1 MNHRWSPTH
10 GLPGITGAAVL
21 VLTVIVTGCAV
32 EQPQPAEEAPP
43 MNTTNRHF
51 FNTQFG
57 DVHYMD
63 VGSSETPPLVL
74 LHQTPRSI
82 DEFADV
88 IPLLAVE
95 HRVIAMDNPG
105 YGCSDIPPRQP
116 TVEEY
121 AGTVVE
127 LMDHLEIPKAVL
139 VGHHTGAILAVD
151 IAARYPDR
159 VDKLALSGPHYM
171 DAEMREMLL
180 QISKQWTVQPDG
192 SHMQEKWDKFSGW
205 VDDPMVVHRVVT
217 DLLRAGETSEYGH
230 FSCAEYL
237 MENTLPN
244 VDVPTLLIVGK
255 NDFFANTPKNDI
267 FEETIPDNT
276 KVMIEGG
283 IFLPTESPEPFA
295 EVVLEFLRG
304 DDQED

>member
-1 MNHRWSPTH
+1 
-10 GLPGITGAAVL
+10 
-21 VLTVIVTGCAV
+21 
-32 EQPQPAEEAPP
+32 

-63 VGSSETPPLVL
+63 VGSSDTPPLVL

-82 DEFADV
+82 DEFADA

-95 HRVIAMDNPG
+95 HRVVAMDNPG

-121 AGTVVE
+121 ADTVVE
-127 LMDHLEIPKAVL
+127 LMDHLNIPKAVL
-139 VGHHTGAILAVD
+139 VGHHTGGILAVD

-180 QISKQWTVQPDG
+180 KISKQWTVQPDG
-192 SHMQEKWDKFSGW
+192 SHMTEKWEKFSGW

-230 FSCAEYL
+230 FSCADYL
-237 MENTLPN
+237 MENTLPKVN
-244 VDVPTLLIVGK
+244 VPTLLIVGN

-267 FEETIPDNT
+267 FAETIPENT
-276 KVMIEGG
+276 KVMIDGG
-283 IFLPTESPEPFA
+283 IFLPTESPEAFA

-304 DDQED
+304 GDQAE